1 MDNIKLFDENQLLV
15 VLETV
20 DEYIAEHLGGPDCY
34 NEGYVDACED
44 CASLIRDLLNQ
55 STRSMI
61 HTLTEK
67 EFQDYC
73 AYKLIEK
80 DIKGCMDREA
90 TLETKLDKYRSKY
103 GEL

>member
-1 MDNIKLFDENQLLV
+1 MNNTKLFNENQLLV
-15 VLETV
+15 VIETV
-20 DEYIAEHLGGPDCY
+20 HEYIAEHLGAPDCY

-44 CASLIRDLLNQ
+44 CISLIRNVLNEP
-55 STRSMI
+55 TI

-80 DIKGCMDREA
+80 DIKGCIDRER
-90 TLETKLDKYRSKY
+90 TLETELERDRNKY
-103 GEL
+103 GQI